1 MGDYALLYILF
12 APFVGAIALIFV
24 SNRQAMLVR
33 GIAAGSALVSL
44 LASLYLFFAY
54 DHVKGGFQFV
64 QRFEWSRQLG
74 ISLHLGVDGIGTP
87 LVLASSILLF
97 AGIFVSWHIKDRTKE
112 FYIWLLILAAATI
125 GVFMSLDLF
134 FLFFFYEMSVIPMYL
149 LLGMWGSHTKKYN
162 EMTDPDGLKQRDSVG
177 FIFNFGS
184 NSKEY
189 AAMKLVL
196 FLSAF
201 AIVALMGIL
210 LIYKYSGL
218 NTFDILVL
226 REQAKL
232 MNIPVLGTTLDK
244 IIWLLIFFGFAS
256 IAPLWPLHS
265 WSPVGHA
272 AAPAATS
279 MLHAGVLMKL
289 GHFSIIRVAFEILP
303 ETTRELMPIAAV
315 LCMFSIVYGG
325 FVAFYAKDTK
335 YVIGYSSSS
344 HMGYVFLGMA
354 ALDYIS
360 LTGAVMYM
368 FAHAMATGMLFA
380 MAGWVYDQTHS
391 RDIPSLGGLS
401 NRMPFISGCFVVAC
415 MASIGVPVTRYLA
428 VPGAGALAGAVAKI
442 SRPCILKSAQ
452 FGYDGKGQVRIAAG
466 TDLAEAWR
474 HMGADLGILE
484 AEVDFALEASVII
497 ARGVDGGMAL
507 YPPVEN
513 RHRHH
518 ILDETIA
525 PARLAESTVQQAE
538 DTARRIAEALDL
550 VGLLA
555 VELFVTKDGKV
566 LVNELAPRPHNS
578 GHWTIDACVTSQ
590 FEQFVRAVC
599 GLPLGSTAHHSA
611 AVMKNLIGDEVGQWQ
626 EILRDPDAKLHLY
639 GKAEARPGRK
649 MGHVTR
655 LKPLK

>member
-1 MGDYALLYILF
+1 
-12 APFVGAIALIFV
+12 
-24 SNRQAMLVR
+24 
-33 GIAAGSALVSL
+33 
-44 LASLYLFFAY
+44 
-54 DHVKGGFQFV
+54 
-64 QRFEWSRQLG
+64 
-74 ISLHLGVDGIGTP
+74 
-87 LVLASSILLF
+87 
-97 AGIFVSWHIKDRTKE
+97 
-112 FYIWLLILAAATI
+112 
-125 GVFMSLDLF
+125 MSLDLF

-162 EMTDPDGLKQRDSVG
+162 EMTDPEGIKRRDSVG
-177 FIFNFGS
+177 FILNFES

-201 AIVALMGIL
+201 AVVALMGIL

-226 REQAKL
+226 REHAKVL

-315 LCMFSIVYGG
+315 LCIFSIVYGG

-380 MAGWVYDQTHS
+380 MAGWIYDQTHS

-401 NRMPFISGCFVVAC
+401 NRMPFISGCFVIAC
-415 MASIGVPVTRYLA
+415 MASVGVPGTVNFIAEVMIIVGSWNKYPFQVIVAVVGIVLTLAYLFKMMRGLFYGPMDQKYSHAHDAVAVVDRLPLLIMITVSIGFFFFPMHLYNVVRSGVDPLIAKIIRVVPVAGLDREAVEVTRETTNS
-428 VPGAGALAGAVAKI
+428 PG
-442 SRPCILKSAQ
+442 
-452 FGYDGKGQVRIAAG
+452 
-466 TDLAEAWR
+466 T
-474 HMGADLGILE
+474 
-484 AEVDFALEASVII
+484 
-497 ARGVDGGMAL
+497 
-507 YPPVEN
+507 
-513 RHRHH
+513 
-518 ILDETIA
+518 
-525 PARLAESTVQQAE
+525 
-538 DTARRIAEALDL
+538 
-550 VGLLA
+550 
-555 VELFVTKDGKV
+555 
-566 LVNELAPRPHNS
+566 
-578 GHWTIDACVTSQ
+578 
-590 FEQFVRAVC
+590 
-599 GLPLGSTAHHSA
+599 
-611 AVMKNLIGDEVGQWQ
+611 
-626 EILRDPDAKLHLY
+626 PDALFLTNTAFRAPTSSR
-639 GKAEARPGRK
+639 GLE
-649 MGHVTR
+649 
-655 LKPLK
+655 